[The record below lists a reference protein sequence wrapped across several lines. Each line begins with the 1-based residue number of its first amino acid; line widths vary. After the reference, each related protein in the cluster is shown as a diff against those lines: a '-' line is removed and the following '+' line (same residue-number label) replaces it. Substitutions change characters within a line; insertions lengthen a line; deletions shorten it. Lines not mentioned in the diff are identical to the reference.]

1 MSEATLPPNRG
12 SLAKK
17 LAGILSQAGRLKKT
31 GHNSFFNYDF
41 VTESD
46 LSAAVRDLLAA
57 ANVFLFTSF
66 DKQEVREI
74 VSPDKENAT
83 GKHTLLTLIESSHTF
98 VDGDT
103 GETFTVRS
111 QGQAC
116 DNGDKGCYKAE
127 TGAVKYM
134 LYKTFLFPTG
144 DAADP
149 EYDNPAGNGE
159 HFEPGSTPPTADQ
172 AARARA
178 ATAGARAPATQQRPP
193 AQVRRDPEVEA
204 ARNAP
209 PVEDGFRWE
218 DLKIHFGKNKDR
230 KLGELDDKA
239 LDWYIREYT
248 VKPYNGK
255 IDPRDTYLR
264 QALDWIGDNVP
275 AQ

>member
-1 MSEATLPPNRG
+1 MSENTPPQRG

-17 LAGILSQAGRLKKT
+17 LAGILSQTGRLKKT

-46 LSAAVRDLLAA
+46 LSSAVRDLLSA

-74 VSPDKENAT
+74 VSPGKDKD
-83 GKHTLLTLIESSHTF
+83 GSKHTLLTLIESSHTF
-98 VDGDT
+98 VDGDS

-134 LYKTFLFPTG
+134 LYKQFLFPTG

-149 EYDNPAGNGE
+149 EYDNSAGNGE
-159 HFEPGSTPPTADQ
+159 HFEPGSTPPTAQQ
-172 AARARA
+172 AARARE
-178 ATAGARAPATQQRPP
+178 ATATRAPAAQQRPP
-193 AQVRRDPEVEA
+193 AQVQRDPEVEA
-204 ARNAP
+204 ARSAQP
-209 PVEDGFRWE
+209 IEGDFHWE
-218 DLKIHFGKNKDR
+218 NVLIHFGKNRGK
-230 KLGELDDKA
+230 KLGDLTNES

-248 VKPYNGK
+248 VKPFQGK
-255 IDPRDTYLR
+255 IDPKDTYLR
-264 QALDWIGDNVP
+264 QVLDWIRDNVP
-275 AQ
+275 AN